1 MQEQKIHFRHLM
13 IFYFRKGKSAAQT
26 VNKICSV
33 YGDDAVGESTVRK
46 WFARFR
52 TGNFE
57 LEDVKRTGRP
67 STVDDDQIQQLVTV
81 NPHSTTRDIANTL
94 GISHTSVSNHLG
106 AAGYVSRND
115 IWVPHNL
122 TEKNLLDRISISDSL
137 LKRNVNDPF
146 LKRLITGDEK
156 WVLYNNAVR
165 KKSWGKRSDPPLT
178 TPKAGLHPKK
188 VMLCIWWDWK
198 GVLYYELLPHNQT
211 IDSALYCSQLERLKA
226 AVEQKRP
233 TLANR
238 KGIVFHHDNARPHV
252 SLQTR
257 QKLLEFGW
265 DVIPHPP
272 YSPDLAPTDFHL
284 FRSLQNSLNGKQ
296 YNSLEDCKK
305 HMEEFIAQ
313 KSEQFWEDG
322 IKKLPERWKQV
333 IDQNGTYIID

>member
-1 MQEQKIHFRHLM
+1 MQEEKIHFRHIML
-13 IFYFRKGKSAAQT
+13 FYFRKGKSAAQT

-57 LEDVKRTGRP
+57 LEDAKRSGRP
-67 STVDDDQIQQLVTV
+67 STVDDEQIQQLVTD
-81 NPHSTTRDIANTL
+81 NPHYTTRDIAKTL
-94 GISHTSVSNHLG
+94 GISQTSVSNHLG
-106 AAGYVSRND
+106 AAGYVSRSD
-115 IWVPHNL
+115 VWVPHIL
-122 TEKNLLDRISISDSL
+122 MEKNLLDRISISDSL

-146 LKRLITGDEK
+146 LKRLITGYEK

-198 GVLYYELLPHNQT
+198 GVLYYELLPPNQT
-211 IDSALYCSQLERLKA
+211 IDSAVYCSQLERLKA

-233 TLANR
+233 ALANR

-257 QKLLEFGW
+257 QKFLEFGW
-265 DVIPHPP
+265 EVITHPP
-272 YSPDLAPTDFHL
+272 YSPDPVYHL

-296 YNSLEDCKK
+296 YNSLEECKK
-305 HMEEFIAQ
+305 HIDEFIAQ
-313 KSEQFWEDG
+313 KTEQFWEDG
-322 IKKLPERWKQV
+322 ITKLPERWKQV
-333 IDQNGTYIID
+333 IDQNGSYIID